1 MQKAQVNTQ
10 PCELRAASCAGQVGT
25 RPRHIRAGRV
35 PGQVGTSP
43 WRIRAGVSPGQVSLE
58 LLAIL
63 GVALIVILFFTLFA
77 SDMLADTNKQQELR
91 TARLSVQHLAD
102 AADYVF
108 SQGEG
113 AAKTVEVELSPN
125 ANLSADRSFIGKPY
139 SAPENASSNMI
150 NINLEG
156 SDVSAF
162 SGAPLAGAFPS
173 AHGKYLL
180 KVVSRGS
187 FVSIGSNLLSAS
199 PSSISISMARSSQKR
214 VYLNLTSLSGQ
225 PVAIN
230 VTLQWQHSSPTIAAS
245 PPKLVLYSGAGQVAL
260 TFSSDATDAGIYSGK
275 LLVSSSQA
283 GSGMQPQETFS
294 IPITAEVAAG

>member
-1 MQKAQVNTQ
+1 MQEAQ
-10 PCELRAASCAGQVGT
+10 AGT

-35 PGQVGTSP
+35 PGQVGTRPSP
-43 WRIRAGVSPGQVSLE
+43 IRVGCRAGQVSLE

-63 GVALIVILFFTLFA
+63 GVALMVILFFTLFA
-77 SDMLADTNKQQELR
+77 SDMLADSNKQQELR

-113 AAKTVEVELSPN
+113 ATKIVEVELSPN

-139 SAPENASSNMI
+139 SAPENSSSNMI

-156 SDVSAF
+156 SDISAF
-162 SGAPLAGAFPS
+162 SEAPLTGAFPG
-173 AHGKYLL
+173 AHGKYQLT
-180 KVVSRGS
+180 VVSRGS

-199 PSSISISMARSSQKR
+199 PPSVSISMARSSRKL
-214 VYLNLTSLSGQ
+214 VYLNLTSLSSQ

-230 VTLQWQHSSPTIAAS
+230 VTMQWLHSSPTITAS
-245 PPKLVLYSGAGQVAL
+245 PPRLVIYNGAGQVAL
-260 TFSSDATDAGIYSGK
+260 TFSSDANDAGIYSGK

-283 GSGMQPQETFS
+283 GSIMQPQETFS